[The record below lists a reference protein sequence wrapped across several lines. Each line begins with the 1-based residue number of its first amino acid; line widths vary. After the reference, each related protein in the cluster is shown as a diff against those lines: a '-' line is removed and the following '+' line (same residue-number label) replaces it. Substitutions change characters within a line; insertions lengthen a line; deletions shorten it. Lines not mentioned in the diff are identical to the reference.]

1 MATFTILGNIN
12 TFQEFG
18 TEEILDF
25 DLDSAY
31 FDNEIKN
38 QGNKIKQLF
47 CERESCEKEISSIFT
62 IK

>member
-1 MATFTILGNIN
+1 MAIFTILGNIN
-12 TFQEFG
+12 TLNEFEM
-18 TEEILDF
+18 EEILDC

-31 FDNEIKN
+31 FDHEIKN

-47 CERESCEKEISSIFT
+47 CERESCEAEMNSMFT